1 MKKLLFFILLLG
13 AFDAS
18 AQKTTSKSH
27 VTIVTTH
34 SPLRKMLLDLSRP
47 NATKFFG
54 QSIEFLQPNI
64 RLLGNYAFI
73 FSVVQQKGGKEL
85 DPKKFADQEMAM
97 ATDNNYQAVYF
108 KKNGKWTILKESM
121 GCTDV
126 CWLEWVEDKT
136 IPTAIFPMEKK

>member
-13 AFDAS
+13 AVGAS
-18 AQKTTSKSH
+18 AQKVAPKTN
-27 VTIVTTH
+27 VTIVTTS
-34 SPLRKMLLDLSRP
+34 SPLRKTFLDLSRP
-47 NATKFFG
+47 NADKFFG

-64 RLLGNYAFI
+64 RLFGNYAFI

-85 DPKKFADQEMAM
+85 DSKKFKEADMPI
-97 ATDNNYQAVYF
+97 DNNYQAVYL
-108 KKNGKWTILKESM
+108 KKNGKWTILKESI

-136 IPTAIFPMEKK
+136 IPTALFPMEKK